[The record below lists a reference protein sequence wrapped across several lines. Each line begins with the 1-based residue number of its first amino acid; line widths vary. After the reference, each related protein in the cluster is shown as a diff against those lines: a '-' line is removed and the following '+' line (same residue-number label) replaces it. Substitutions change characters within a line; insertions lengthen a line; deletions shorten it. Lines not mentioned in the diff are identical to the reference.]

1 MGPNLVS
8 TLSAVPG
15 GADDVPLLVPK
26 LGMAMTEAT
35 LLQWLAEEDAPVAE
49 GDPLY
54 VIETDKVETEVAA
67 PAPGRLRRFGAEGAT
82 YQVGEAVGWLVTP

>member
-1 MGPNLVS
+1 
-8 TLSAVPG
+8 VPG
-15 GADDVPLLVPK
+15 GDADVPLLVPK

-35 LLQWLAEEDAPVAE
+35 LLQWLAEEGAAVTE

-67 PAPGRLRRFGAEGAT
+67 PAAGRLRRVGTEGGV
-82 YQVGEAVGWLVTP
+82 YQVGDAVGWLASG